1 VTYSNLIGAINI
13 HAQKHW
19 LNAFIYYRTLYKMGA
34 KLLLNKSGLIV
45 TKYNS
50 WNVYIS
56 QFRPAQNLTNIF
68 VTSPL
73 LASSGAQGEE

>member
-1 VTYSNLIGAINI
+1 
-13 HAQKHW
+13 
-19 LNAFIYYRTLYKMGA
+19 MGA

-56 QFRPAQNLTNIF
+56 QFRPAQNLTNII
-68 VTSPL
+68 VTPLL